1 MSAGP
6 LCFAYGSNLCA
17 EALGRWLAARGFD
30 PSHLPAVG
38 PAWLPDHALSFGF
51 LSQTRGAGALD
62 VRPLRGS
69 VVQGALLAPTP
80 QGWAAL
86 DLKESVASGAY
97 ARQETEVILPDGTVR
112 PATVYVVTEARR
124 TVHHAPSDEY
134 LGEVS
139 AGFATWGH
147 DPVPLQRAARG
158 EPGALT
164 VDAVFVYG
172 TLLRG
177 ESNAH
182 VLHERPVRRVLDASV
197 RGALHETGDPWPVMV
212 LDGAST
218 VHGEL
223 VELDDVEARLGPLDA
238 LESFAGYGRPGRMY
252 HRTLVDV
259 STAQG
264 IRQAWTYV
272 AGETIRRGPRIGSG
286 SWRAHRRGGG

>member
-1 MSAGP
+1 MSADAA
-6 LCFAYGSNLCA
+6 CFAYGSNLCA
-17 EALGRWLAARGFD
+17 DALGRWLAARGVD
-30 PSHLPAVG
+30 PSHLRALG
-38 PAWLPDHALSFGF
+38 PAWLPDHALSFGY
-51 LSQTRGAGALD
+51 LSRTRGAGALD

-80 QGWAAL
+80 EGWAAL
-86 DLKESVASGAY
+86 DDKEGVAAGAY
-97 ARQETEVILPDGTVR
+97 ARHATEVILPDGTVR
-112 PATVYVVTEARR
+112 PASVYVVTEARR
-124 TVHHAPSDEY
+124 TGHHAPADAYLDEVEGGY
-134 LGEVS
+134 
-139 AGFATWGH
+139 AAWGH
-147 DPVPLQRAARG
+147 DPAPLRRAARG
-158 EPGALT
+158 GSGALT

-182 VLHERPVRRVLDASV
+182 VLHDRPVRRVLDARV

-212 LDGAST
+212 LDDAST

-252 HRTLVDV
+252 HRTLVEV
-259 STAQG
+259 STGEGA
-264 IRQAWTYV
+264 RRAWTYV